1 PIAENLVRP
10 PTFEIAAA
18 PNTRKLYIW
27 KFQRA
32 VYPSATGPFR
42 GPHVPVGMIIKGYED
57 YRFDNR
63 TQSER
68 CQVVEIAGPIEQE
81 FRRNICLVFPIE
93 LFNQA
98 RRRGETQ
105 LRSPVSRLNYRKTER
120 FVRPRVIDIEMKRSR
135 RSLHRC

>member
-1 PIAENLVRP
+1 IVCPRMNFKNSGVFGTTIAENLVRP

-68 CQVVEIAGPIEQE
+68 CHVVKVAGAVEQE
-81 FRRNICLVFPIE
+81 RRCEIPFLLPIE
-93 LFNQA
+93 LFDQP
-98 RRRGETQ
+98 RRR
-105 LRSPVSRLNYRKTER
+105 RK
-120 FVRPRVIDIEMKRSR
+120 
-135 RSLHRC
+135 